1 MAEKTQEE
9 LAVENDTRIKL
20 AVDDMVAMGMPPEEI
35 DAELTRQNLKKSP
48 KTEVPPAE
56 VPPAPEQEQLKG
68 SEAVPSGDKK
78 AKEAADK
85 AAADK
90 LAADNVLQDMLFTKS
105 REAKLKANEEAAAKA
120 REARQAT
127 MTAEQIAA
135 EDKRYEDALEAGR
148 QKDVKIVSFEQN
160 NAIEKLRQSMP
171 ADEWALIAPTLD
183 EYVQSKADY
192 DDVIFDGKGGFKPG
206 VDYAKHIADLVTKA
220 RGANVDKIAE
230 LRLKKAEAD
239 KSVKKEIDNL
249 QNLGGRK
256 EAPGKQTPKSELDIL
271 KERAL
276 AGLQT
281 SAEAERMVELMD
293 KEK

>member
-20 AVDDMVAMGMPPEEI
+20 AVDDMVAMGMPQEEI
-35 DAELTRQNLKKSP
+35 DKELTRQNLKKSP
-48 KTEVPPAE
+48 
-56 VPPAPEQEQLKG
+56 APEPKGNEHAEEQPKG
-68 SEAVPSGDKK
+68 SEAAPTGDKK
-78 AKEAADK
+78 AEEQKAAEAKLAADK
-85 AAADK
+85 ASADK
-90 LAADNVLQDMLFTKS
+90 VLQDMLFTKS
-105 REAKLKANEEAAAKA
+105 REAKIKANEEAAAKA
-120 REARQAT
+120 REARRAT

-160 NAIEKLRQSMP
+160 AAIEKLRQSMP
-171 ADEWALIAPTLD
+171 ADEWAVIAPTLD
-183 EYVQSKADY
+183 EYVQSKEDY

-206 VDYAKHIADLVTKA
+206 VDYAKHIADLVSKA
-220 RGANVDKIAE
+220 KGANVDKIAE

-249 QNLGGRK
+249 QNFGGRK
-256 EAPGKQTPKSELDIL
+256 EPPGKQTPKSELDIL
-271 KERAL
+271 KERAQ

-281 SAEAERMVELMD
+281 SAEAERLVELMS
-293 KEK
+293 KEA